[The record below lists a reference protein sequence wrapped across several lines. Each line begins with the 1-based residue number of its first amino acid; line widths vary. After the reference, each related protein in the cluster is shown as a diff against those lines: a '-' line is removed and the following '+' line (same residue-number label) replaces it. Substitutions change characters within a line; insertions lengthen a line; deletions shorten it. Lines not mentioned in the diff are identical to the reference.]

1 MKIFLMSLPDRLCV
15 LKIHMYPISPNWDLR
30 ILTLS
35 CVNRLTF
42 WHCFFGSCLSGH
54 MTVFKRIIT
63 VWYLRFFLFLSR
75 LVLTAHSEVRGM
87 QRDVSQ
93 TIPTPFSCPDTSLC
107 AYWENGVNP
116 SPAHP
121 HSVQRLRRW
130 KVYLALA
137 VPGLFPCGHKGK

>member
-1 MKIFLMSLPDRLCV
+1 MKIFLMSLLDRLCV

-35 CVNRLTF
+35 CVDRLTF

-93 TIPTPFSCPDTSLC
+93 AIPTPFSCPDTSLC

-116 SPAHP
+116 FPRTSPFSPTSEEMESIFSAGC
-121 HSVQRLRRW
+121 
-130 KVYLALA
+130 
-137 VPGLFPCGHKGK
+137 PGAFPLWS